1 MPPYRRRPVAF
12 YLLPFALC
20 LYAALVLYAYWPRRR
35 QATPIAA
42 LLDDEDRF
50 VAVAGHRLR
59 YRRMGAGPP
68 VVLIHG
74 FAGSAHTWRALMPL
88 LAEAHSV
95 YAIDL
100 LGFGLSEK
108 PARADHSL
116 AGHGRRVV
124 AALAALGLREVTL
137 VGHSMGGVVAAYAA
151 LSDPEGRIA
160 RLALLDANFYRRNGP
175 PIPVVFPLPRLLA
188 LRFYR
193 PASRLASLRRC
204 YHDPRR
210 LTPEAVAAYLA
221 PTTTLGAVESLAA
234 FLATPGP
241 PTYAHLPPQLRLP
254 TLILWGAADQ
264 LWPLDDMH
272 RLQHAI
278 PGARAVS
285 IPGAGHML
293 QEEQPDR
300 VAEEVGRFAGALLAG

>member
-1 MPPYRRRPVAF
+1 MPPPRNRRFAF
-12 YLLPFALC
+12 YLLPFAFC

-35 QATPIAA
+35 QGTPVAA
-42 LLDDEDRF
+42 LLGDEDRF
-50 VAVAGHRLR
+50 VAVEGHRLR
-59 YRRMGAGPP
+59 YRQAGDGPP

-74 FAGSAHTWRALMPL
+74 FAGSAYTWRHLMPL
-88 LAEAHSV
+88 LAKGHSV

-124 AALAALGLREVTL
+124 AALRALGLRDVTL

-151 LSDPEGRIA
+151 LDDPEGRIA

-175 PIPVVFPLPRLLA
+175 PIPVFFPLPRLLA

-193 PASRLASLRRC
+193 PEGRLASLRRC
-204 YHDPRR
+204 YHDPRH
-210 LTPEAVAAYLA
+210 LTPEAAAAYLA
-221 PTTTLGAVESLAA
+221 PTTTLGAVESLTA
-234 FLATPGP
+234 FLAAPGP
-241 PTYAHLPPQLRLP
+241 STYAHLPPRLRLP
-254 TLILWGAADQ
+254 TRILWGAHDQ
-264 LWPLDDMH
+264 LWPLDDMD
-272 RLQHAI
+272 RLAHAI

-300 VAEEVGRFAGALLAG
+300 VAEELRRFAGIPLG